1 MPSVQ
6 FNCPHCQLGLSVPEH
21 RAGTDVRCPGCKKAV
36 NVPASSE
43 PLKGPPPPP
52 RPPKIEVP
60 TDPVPVLEP
69 VLQSPEIEAKP
80 LSGASAAM
88 VHPPAET
95 PGVSPPEAP
104 PADQST
110 QQRLD
115 DLARRHRISLSR
127 SVIYTQGALL
137 AGVGLAGLFLGL
149 LIGWGTSDDSLIQ
162 ETRESAT
169 VLGRVTYA
177 DDRFDTA
184 DPGAVVIILPRGT
197 FPSEKMPID
206 SLKPGDEPI
215 SEDDPIVKEIRRM
228 GGDIARTGSN
238 GQFRL
243 RVPTAGSFY
252 LLAISH
258 NRPRKGEI
266 NVTHLDEISRYFRGT
281 SELIG
286 NQSYRWTRESLK
298 AKRTIPILFP

>member
-6 FNCPHCQLGLSVPEH
+6 FNCPHCQLGLSVPER
-21 RAGTDVRCPGCKKAV
+21 RAGTDVRCPDCKKAV
-36 NVPASSE
+36 SVPASSE
-43 PLKGPPPPP
+43 PLKGRPPPP
-52 RPPKIEVP
+52 RPPKIDVP

-80 LSGASAAM
+80 LSEASAT
-88 VHPPAET
+88 VVNPPAEI
-95 PGVSPPEAP
+95 PGGSLPEDS

-169 VLGRVTYA
+169 VLGRVTFA
-177 DDRFDTA
+177 EDRFDTP
-184 DPGAVVIILPRGT
+184 DPGAVVIVLPSGILL
-197 FPSEKMPID
+197 SEKLPID

-215 SEDDPIVKEIRRM
+215 SGDDPIVKEIRMM

-243 RVPTAGSFY
+243 RVPNGGSFY
-252 LLAISH
+252 LLAISN
-258 NRPRKGEI
+258 NRPRKEVIKAKDLG
-266 NVTHLDEISRYFRGT
+266 EISRYFQGT

-298 AKRTIPILFP
+298 ATQKIGILFP